1 MKVGIFGG
9 VFDPI
14 HVGHLIVAEE
24 ARQRLGLERVVFV
37 PTGQPWHKAGS
48 PHAAAEHRLAMT
60 RSAIMDNPHF
70 EVSAMEVQRHGPS
83 YTVDTLVEMHRDR
96 GPGSEFYLLLGV
108 DALAELPH
116 WKEPTLVVELCQVV
130 GMSRPGHRNFSL
142 SSLEKAIP
150 GARGKITLIDVS
162 LVDVSSTDI
171 RERVTKGHSIRH
183 LVPLTVE
190 EYIREHR
197 LYIAG

>member
-1 MKVGIFGG
+1 MKIGIFGG

-83 YTVDTLVEMHRDR
+83 YTVDTLVEMLRDR

-116 WKEPTLVVELCQVV
+116 WKEPTRVMELCQVV
-130 GMSRPGHRNFSL
+130 GMSRPGHRDFSL

-171 RERVTKGHSIRH
+171 RGRVAKGHSIRH